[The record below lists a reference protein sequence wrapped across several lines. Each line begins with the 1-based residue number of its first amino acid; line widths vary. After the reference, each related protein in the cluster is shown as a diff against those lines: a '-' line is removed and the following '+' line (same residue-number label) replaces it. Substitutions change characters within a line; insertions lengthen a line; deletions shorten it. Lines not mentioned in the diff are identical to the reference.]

1 MLRLNLTSEPRW
13 IDLGHGVRVEVV
25 PLTSGLVAAANA
37 DPALAE
43 LGPETHIDVR
53 WQFFVKAVARLCIR
67 SWDGVGDDAGE
78 PIEVTPEAVNALMD
92 LYQISREFS
101 ARFIS
106 PTLLLAEEKKGYAPL
121 PSGSSA
127 GARSIAEAARRRAKG
142 ASVN

>member
-1 MLRLNLTSEPRW
+1 MLRLNLTTEPRW

-37 DPALAE
+37 DPVVAAL
-43 LGPETHIDVR
+43 GSETHIDVR
-53 WQFFVKAVARLCIR
+53 WQAFVKAVARLCIR
-67 SWDGVGDDAGE
+67 SWEGVGDENGL
-78 PIEVTPEAVNALMD
+78 PIDVTPEAVNALLD

-121 PSGSSA
+121 PNGSSA
-127 GARSIAEAARRRAKG
+127 GARSIAKAARRRAEG